1 MCFLTFKI
9 LPVALQLHP
18 LACRFNQE
26 VPHLQKEI
34 FFEIWFCQ
42 FLDGKGKRFSSKF
55 DFKAIAG
62 HHQLKCQFD
71 PNMISKL
78 FSPAPPNSVG
88 HCSSADHS
96 EVQWPPEL
104 TIWWPILNKMGN
116 LQGKAEGVWE
126 GVWVSDNE
134 GAGILGFQQ
143 VDRVLPGDV
152 GLVPPLV
159 ILLHL

>member
-1 MCFLTFKI
+1 MESEKDLAPNLILKQLPATTSSNASLT
-9 LPVALQLHP
+9 Q
-18 LACRFNQE
+18 
-26 VPHLQKEI
+26 
-34 FFEIWFCQ
+34 IWFQ
-42 FLDGKGKRFSSKF
+42 SDSHQLLRTLL
-55 DFKAIAG
+55 AIAPLLTILRCSG
-62 HHQLKCQFD
+62 HLSWQYGDQF
-71 PNMISKL
+71 SKL
-78 FSPAPPNSVG
+78 
-88 HCSSADHS
+88 
-96 EVQWPPEL
+96 Q
-104 TIWWPILNKMGN
+104 ILNKMGN